1 MVTIEIIVW
10 IFGTFDYNLEMKN
23 AFISYLKESCLLF
36 SVAHFSF
43 YLIVCYNME
52 SFTKVFA
59 FLTLMLLLANMAKTK
74 RCKKP
79 EKWLKPWQMGTH
91 LKALRESYPMSTN
104 MTGFGCFSKIFVSLC
119 FGRK

>member
-52 SFTKVFA
+52 SITKVYFTWMWSYLGVGLNKL
-59 FLTLMLLLANMAKTK
+59 FVSCNLTLTSFFI
-74 RCKKP
+74 
-79 EKWLKPWQMGTH
+79 EK
-91 LKALRESYPMSTN
+91 YP
-104 MTGFGCFSKIFVSLC
+104 FSAHPTAMNVSC
-119 FGRK
+119 IKHA